1 LIGNNMS
8 AAYRRI
14 RHALFRIGIALASF
28 TIGWTGAGVLVVL
41 LVNEISGGFGI
52 HMSHGV
58 SAVVSVTFAAVA
70 GALPFGI
77 LGMNWAARRW
87 PPP

>member
-1 LIGNNMS
+1 
-8 AAYRRI
+8 
-14 RHALFRIGIALASF
+14 
-28 TIGWTGAGVLVVL
+28 VLVVL

>member
-8 AAYRRI
+8 TAYRRI

-41 LVNEISGGFGI
+41 LVNEIPGWFGI
-52 HMSHGV
+52 RVPQGV
-58 SAVVSVTFAAVA
+58 SAVVSVTAGAAA